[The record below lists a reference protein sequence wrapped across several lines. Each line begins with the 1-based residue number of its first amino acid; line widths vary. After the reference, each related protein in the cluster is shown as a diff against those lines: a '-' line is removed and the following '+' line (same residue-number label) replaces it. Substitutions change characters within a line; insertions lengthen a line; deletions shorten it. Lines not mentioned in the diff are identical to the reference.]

1 MPVPSVRW
9 RSLLARLSI
18 SSPAAE
24 YHPHLRGGKS
34 PRLNLGCIR
43 LVPMHETRMGRGIGL
58 NTSRRWILDVHGLNR
73 RGWSLLRD
81 AARLDVR
88 LAAQQFGV
96 SKRLLHRVARLPNA
110 SIRLLSAMPIAQF
123 VPADRASLLAF
134 LADPDFQP
142 PMIGQRDLRTGE
154 HEFNLHYW
162 HCMRAQA
169 EQDVVLTGIQFHVAR
184 SLLRR
189 LIETPIDRIDT
200 LILDL
205 RPEFRVLDVQ
215 SIEVAAMLIEAEAN
229 TEEVAHLLL
238 CASTAS
244 PLDQELQA

>member
-1 MPVPSVRW
+1 
-9 RSLLARLSI
+9 
-18 SSPAAE
+18 
-24 YHPHLRGGKS
+24 
-34 PRLNLGCIR
+34 
-43 LVPMHETRMGRGIGL
+43 MGMLI
-58 NTSRRWILDVHGLNR
+58 
-73 RGWSLLRD
+73 
-81 AARLDVR
+81 RLDVR

-123 VPADRASLLAF
+123 LPTDRASLFEF
-134 LADPDFQP
+134 LSDPDYQSP
-142 PMIGQRDLRTGE
+142 TIGQRDLRSGE

-169 EQDVVLTGIQFHVAR
+169 EQDVVLTSIQFHVAR
-184 SLLRR
+184 AMLRQ
-189 LIETPIDRIDT
+189 LIETPIDRIDS

-244 PLDQELQA
+244 LVDDEVQT